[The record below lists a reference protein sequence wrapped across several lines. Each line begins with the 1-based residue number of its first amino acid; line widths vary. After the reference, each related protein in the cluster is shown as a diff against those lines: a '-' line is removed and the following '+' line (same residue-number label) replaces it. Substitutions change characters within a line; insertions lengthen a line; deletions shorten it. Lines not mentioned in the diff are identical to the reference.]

1 MFLFC
6 PNDGTL
12 LLCEATP
19 STRFF
24 CQTCSYTHAVTER
37 ITQVKKLTA
46 KKITTVDNAASNAA
60 RAKTDSALLLRSQRV
75 CSRALAQLYSRTALL
90 LPPACIFAQRFAP
103 TAVTGE
109 RTTGSSKRAQRT
121 SR

>member
-60 RAKTDSALLLRSQRV
+60 RPKTDSASLLLRSLRV
-75 CSRALAQLYSRTALL
+75 CSRALVQCAHALR
-90 LPPACIFAQRFAP
+90 CSF
-103 TAVTGE
+103 
-109 RTTGSSKRAQRT
+109 
-121 SR
+121 